1 MYPLLVQL
9 HSYLRYFVLFFLL
22 LVIIRS
28 FYFWQKKLVFN
39 NQTNKLSLYL
49 LIVTHL
55 QLVLGLILYFIS
67 PNVQLTHM
75 ASAMKDPIIRY
86 WTVEHITLM
95 IIAVVLITI
104 ARLSMKKIKA
114 DTAKHKRLFFLNI
127 IALVFIL
134 VAIPW
139 PHTAIG
145 AGRHFLFGFF

>member
-22 LVIIRS
+22 IIVIRS

-39 NQTNKLSLYL
+39 KQTNKLSLYL
-49 LIVTHL
+49 LISTHL

-67 PNVQLTHM
+67 PRVQLSHM
-75 ASAMKDPIIRY
+75 AAAMKDPIARY

-95 IIAVVLITI
+95 LIAVILITV
-104 ARLSMKKIKA
+104 ARISIKKLTF

-127 IALVFIL
+127 IALIFIL
-134 VAIPW
+134 AAIPW